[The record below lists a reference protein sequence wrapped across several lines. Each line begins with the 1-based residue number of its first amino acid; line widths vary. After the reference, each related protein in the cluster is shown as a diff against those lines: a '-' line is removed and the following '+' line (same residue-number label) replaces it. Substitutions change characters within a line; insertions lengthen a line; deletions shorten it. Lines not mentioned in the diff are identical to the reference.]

1 METSRAMLDSS
12 VVSQQPWAASTNDDL
27 LSPEIANQV
36 LRRALGGRGHFA
48 EIYAEERISAAIST
62 DGGHIERVTSGL
74 QRGAGIRVAAS
85 ESIGMAFT
93 ESLEPSAM
101 LAAADAARD
110 AALGIGRPRAAVAG
124 SRAPTSS
131 PVMSFKNAT
140 NAQRV
145 ELVLRGDQAAWAAD
159 PRIQQVTVFLGTI
172 QQRIVVANSEGL
184 YGVDRRPRLRYRVQ
198 VVARGAGEKLGLGT
212 YAPGVTR
219 GFDFLEQVSPETI
232 ATTAV
237 SQALAQLE
245 AGPAPAGRMPVVLGP
260 GVGGVLVHEAC
271 GHGLEAD
278 SVLRG
283 GSIFA
288 GRIGESVA
296 SEQVTIVDDA
306 TVPGAWGSFAIDD
319 EGGRAQR
326 SLLIENGYVRRFLSD
341 TTTAASLK
349 EDPTG
354 NGRRASFRHLP
365 LPRMTN
371 TFILPAHASPQAIIE
386 DTSFGLYAKSLS
398 AGQVNPTSGAFLFT
412 VREGYLIRNGRL
424 DHPVIGATVAGH
436 ALDALRQLDAVG
448 NDLEVVAG
456 NCAREGQ
463 RVFVGI
469 GQPTIR
475 INALL
480 VGGTTPAGWSQ
491 AVARLASSRA
501 WRGLES
507 ETEGAS

>member
-1 METSRAMLDSS
+1 MLDSS

-48 EIYAEERISAAIST
+48 EIYAEERVSAAIST

-93 ESLEPSAM
+93 ESLEASAM

-110 AALGIGRPRAAVAG
+110 AALGIGRPHAAVAG

-184 YGVDRRPRLRYRVQ
+184 YRVDRRPRLRYRVQ

-245 AGPAPAGRMPVVLGP
+245 AGPAPAPP
-260 GVGGVLVHEAC
+260 GSWC
-271 GHGLEAD
+271 
-278 SVLRG
+278 R
-283 GSIFA
+283 
-288 GRIGESVA
+288 
-296 SEQVTIVDDA
+296 
-306 TVPGAWGSFAIDD
+306 
-319 EGGRAQR
+319 
-326 SLLIENGYVRRFLSD
+326 
-341 TTTAASLK
+341 
-349 EDPTG
+349 
-354 NGRRASFRHLP
+354 
-365 LPRMTN
+365 
-371 TFILPAHASPQAIIE
+371 
-386 DTSFGLYAKSLS
+386 
-398 AGQVNPTSGAFLFT
+398 
-412 VREGYLIRNGRL
+412 
-424 DHPVIGATVAGH
+424 
-436 ALDALRQLDAVG
+436 
-448 NDLEVVAG
+448 
-456 NCAREGQ
+456 
-463 RVFVGI
+463 
-469 GQPTIR
+469 
-475 INALL
+475 
-480 VGGTTPAGWSQ
+480 
-491 AVARLASSRA
+491 
-501 WRGLES
+501 
-507 ETEGAS
+507 